1 MMRPIGL
8 VRVAAEAEG
17 LRLRHQLSRTVVRL
31 AMGLVGL
38 FFLIAA
44 ILFAHLALWFW
55 LKLRLEWSDY
65 SAAGA
70 LAGGDLVLALIC
82 VAVAARSS
90 PGRIEREA
98 LEIRQRALSSAA
110 STMATATVVV
120 PLVRMVLGMLRRAR
134 RG

>member
-1 MMRPIGL
+1 MRPIGL

-31 AMGLVGL
+31 GVGLVGL
-38 FFLIAA
+38 FFLIVA
-44 ILFAHLALWFW
+44 ILFGHLALWFW
-55 LKLRLEWSDY
+55 LRFKLDWSDY

-90 PGRIEREA
+90 PGRVEREA
-98 LEIRQRALSSAA
+98 LEIRRRALTNAA

-120 PLVRMVLGMLRRAR
+120 PLVRTALGMMRRR